1 MLGYVCSYT
10 VYSYT
15 YTTMYSSM
23 VCIVLTR
30 QYNVIVTAAWPIG
43 PSTWP
48 VGQLLFY
55 LCSMWCCACVYS
67 HLHDNYYSSNRL

>member
-30 QYNVIVTAAWPIG
+30 QYDVIVTAAWPVG
-43 PSTWP
+43 PSAWP
-48 VGQLLFY
+48 VGNCFFI
-55 LCSMWCCACVYS
+55 CVPCDVTRVYT
-67 HLHDNYYSSNRL
+67 LTYMTTITPAIV